1 MKNPGVLIVFV
12 IFLLAAAITDTQ
24 AQSAGDQSSATG
36 ALDIKARSASI
47 SEAAQAA
54 VAAGEVVDYDKI
66 SSRAAASAVPGEI
79 SLDSDIPLPTKR
91 VYYTTIELVKIS
103 WPEMMSQHGDNFG
116 SKLIIGLNKPYYRL
130 KKDMRVIGSFDLK
143 MDNIFFGLVNSAK
156 ITLKYDLKK
165 PHHQGKSQVKFLV
178 DGITFKVGIPFTIAS
193 R

>member
-47 SEAAQAA
+47 SETARAA

>member
-1 MKNPGVLIVFV
+1 MKDPGVLIVFV

-47 SEAAQAA
+47 SETARAA